1 MKINKS
7 VIPMR
12 KLITNNLHLQTKVYL
27 KSQKLS
33 EDYDLVKNPEVI
45 IEKLEKEFK
54 DEENKSDENRNFT
67 FLKKVDLNNE
77 KLYGNRLSETQYSVL
92 TKKNRLTE
100 YICLLKAKKHYE
112 IGKIEKSLN
121 YKI

>member
-1 MKINKS
+1 MI
-7 VIPMR
+7 
-12 KLITNNLHLQTKVYL
+12 ITNVYG
-27 KSQKLS
+27 Q
-33 EDYDLVKNPEVI
+33 
-45 IEKLEKEFK
+45 EKEK
-54 DEENKSDENRNFT
+54 KYY